1 MHRKGQQK
9 SSANTTIIQCHYH
22 PPGYIRQKWRN
33 RAVLVSLTQQFF
45 QAPFLTN
52 NIYNILKK
60 NEWESVKWFNFTPVQ
75 RHNVESAVAKTFAT
89 LWMLTIESKIVGIS
103 CSLQELLVFV
113 LIFYS
118 RSFSVHGHGVKW
130 TELHFYVQDFWYY
143 EVNDAWRRCNVPIYI
158 NSWFELQIA
167 FLW

>member
-1 MHRKGQQK
+1 MHRKGQQQ

-52 NIYNILKK
+52 NIYNILKE

-75 RHNVESAVAKTFAT
+75 RYNVESAVATTFAT

-103 CSLQELLVFV
+103 CSLQELLVFSFNFLLSFV
-113 LIFYS
+113 QCTWSWCKMNWVTFLCSRFLIL
-118 RSFSVHGHGVKW
+118 RSQWCMK
-130 TELHFYVQDFWYY
+130 
-143 EVNDAWRRCNVPIYI
+143 AM
-158 NSWFELQIA
+158 
-167 FLW
+167 